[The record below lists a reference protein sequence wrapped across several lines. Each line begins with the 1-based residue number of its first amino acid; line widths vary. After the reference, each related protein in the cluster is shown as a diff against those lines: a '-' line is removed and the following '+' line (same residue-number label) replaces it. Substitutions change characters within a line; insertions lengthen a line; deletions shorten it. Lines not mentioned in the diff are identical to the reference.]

1 MQAQIWRLAWPTL
14 VAQLAIMLNSV
25 IDTVMTGHL
34 SANDQAAIGLGS
46 SIYISIHLA
55 FTGVL
60 LALSPVAAQHY
71 GAGRYTEIGAEFRQT
86 VLLALA
92 MCIPASLLLLAS
104 PLWTSLANPP
114 PEVAAITTRY
124 LEAIALAMPANLL
137 FRVYSALNNA
147 ISRPRMIML
156 INLLALLVKIPLNA
170 LLIHGVAFE
179 LADTKWH
186 IPAQGGAGCGIATCI
201 IYWGMMLLGMW
212 LLLTNPV
219 YRPFA
224 LWQSFRPD
232 WKRMRNLARIGIPIG
247 LSYMVEITAFTFITL
262 FLART
267 GAVITASHQ
276 IVSNL
281 VGVMYMIP
289 LALATAI
296 STITAQSIGAN
307 SREQTVQTIRRGL
320 RIILAS
326 AAATCLLVLILRA
339 QIANLYS
346 QDPAVIALSMNLMLW
361 IVVYHFFDA
370 IQTAFGFT
378 LRAFKITTEPMLI
391 YVIALWGVGLGL
403 GYSLA
408 FVLPQHW
415 LAPAQSFW
423 CAGILANLC
432 AALGLWGIGAK
443 KVRAVIRQLGN

>member
-1 MQAQIWRLAWPTL
+1 MQAQILRLAWPTL

-25 IDTVMTGHL
+25 IDTVMTGRL
-34 SANDQAAIGLGS
+34 SAIDQAAIGLGS

-60 LALSPVAAQHY
+60 LALSPVAAQHF
-71 GAGRYTEIGAEFRQT
+71 GAGRFADIGIEFRQT
-86 VLLALA
+86 VLLALL
-92 MCIPASLLLLAS
+92 MCVPATLLLMAA

-114 PEVAAITTRY
+114 TEVAAITSRY
-124 LEAIALAMPANLL
+124 LDAIALAMPANLL

-170 LLIHGVAFE
+170 LLIYGLRLDIAGVHWQ
-179 LADTKWH
+179 L
-186 IPAQGGAGCGIATCI
+186 PAHGGAGCGIATCI
-201 IYWGMMLLGMW
+201 IYWGMMLLG
-212 LLLTNPV
+212 LFILLTNRD
-219 YRPFA
+219 YRQFA
-224 LWQSFRPD
+224 LWESFRPD
-232 WKRMRNLARIGIPIG
+232 WQRIRNIAKIGIPIG

-307 SREQTVQTIRRGL
+307 SRLQTVQTIRLGF
-320 RIILAS
+320 RIILVS
-326 AAATCLLVLILRA
+326 ALATCLFVLMLRA
-339 QIANLYS
+339 PLAQLYS
-346 QDPAVIALSMNLMLW
+346 QDPAVITLSINLMLW

-370 IQTAFGFT
+370 IQTALGFT

-391 YVIALWGVGLGL
+391 YVLALWGIGLGL

-408 FVLPQHW
+408 FVFPQHW

-432 AALGLWGIGAK
+432 AALGLWAIGAK
-443 KVRAVIRQLGN
+443 KVRAVIRQLSN